1 MRADRLL
8 RIFERNIT
16 KLHDS
21 GMALRV
27 IEDDEFHGESV
38 VLDGRKLWNFGLCS
52 YLALGD
58 DERVKQGARD
68 ALDRFGASY
77 SSSFTYTALPLYGE
91 LTDRLEQLFGA
102 EVVVT
107 GTTTL
112 GHLAALPVLVRS
124 GDRVLVDQQ
133 THMSVMTATQGLQVS
148 GISVAPLPHNDVA
161 ALEAAI
167 EEDDHSQRIWYL
179 TDGVFSMYGD
189 SSNAEALKDLLH
201 RYPRLHIYCDDAHGF
216 GWAGTHG
223 RGRFLERFGGW
234 HERLVVIVGLSKAF
248 GSLGGAIATP
258 DADVAQTIRRC
269 GPSLMFGGPIP
280 PPSLG
285 ASVASADILLSEE
298 LSDLQAALMERI
310 RLVNRVAG
318 ELGLKLVSTDETP
331 LWFHDVGGMDDM
343 LDLLTAMRDSGF
355 FLNGSAFPA
364 VPIGHAGIRFTV
376 TLDNSLQQIEDMLT
390 CLNERRLELFGE
402 TQVEVDLTRL
412 ETEAEAPAT
421 DDSGQAAK

>member
-8 RIFERNIT
+8 RIFKRNIT

-21 GMALRV
+21 GMALRI
-27 IEDDEFHGESV
+27 IEDAEFHGESI
-38 VLDGRKLWNFGLCS
+38 VLDGEKLWNFGLCS
-52 YLALGD
+52 YLSLGD

-91 LTDRLEQLFGA
+91 LADRLDQVFGA
-102 EVVVT
+102 DVVVT

-112 GHLAALPVLVRS
+112 GHLAALPVLIRS

-133 THMSVMTATQGLQVS
+133 THMSVMTATQGLQAS
-148 GISVAPLPHNDVA
+148 GTSVTPLPHNDVG
-161 ALEAAI
+161 ALESAI
-167 EEDDHSQRIWYL
+167 QEDDHSDRIWYL

-189 SSNAEALKDLLH
+189 SSNAEALKDLLF

-258 DADVAQTIRRC
+258 DSDVAQMIRLC

-280 PPSLG
+280 PASLG
-285 ASVASADILLSEE
+285 ASVASADILLSDE
-298 LSDLQAALMERI
+298 LPDLQAELMERI
-310 RLVNRVAG
+310 RLVNRLAS
-318 ELGLKLVSTDETP
+318 ELGLELVSTDETP
-331 LWFHDVGGMDDM
+331 LWFHDVGGMEEM
-343 LDLLTAMRDSGF
+343 LHLLTAMRDSGF

-376 TLDNSLQQIEDMLT
+376 TVDNSLEQIEDMLM
-390 CLNERRLELFGE
+390 CLNEKRLELFGE
-402 TQVEVDLTRL
+402 TDVEVDLTRL
-412 ETEAEAPAT
+412 ESEPEMPAAGDSEA
-421 DDSGQAAK
+421 SS